1 MQFHRKATMIRSRAI
16 SLLQSVL
23 LADIVHSDLMVHG
36 RSYWTVN
43 GWHYMCMG
51 VQAQHFGGFFCENVC
66 YKVHLMSSCHVIS
79 KCFFCITLKTLIS
92 SVIADMSFLSP
103 PVCWSILSMRFVLV
117 YLNGPRVCPQEEGQ
131 RRESLLPVLVT
142 RLWLK
147 KKSFQTDL
155 SVIWFQCQSFLTPE
169 TRTRSSELVYY
180 HFIRYG
186 SNVVID
192 TSNPRSR
199 SRFTFQAVHTHR
211 IADPFTVAPFS
222 RLMKT
227 SQGLNTF
234 DYLLW
239 FLVNWFFYWQICQ
252 LMQRSFGCKSSTQA
266 VV

>member
-1 MQFHRKATMIRSRAI
+1 M
-16 SLLQSVL
+16 LLL
-23 LADIVHSDLMVHG
+23 
-36 RSYWTVN
+36 
-43 GWHYMCMG
+43 HYS
-51 VQAQHFGGFFCENVC
+51 Q
-66 YKVHLMSSCHVIS
+66 
-79 KCFFCITLKTLIS
+79 TLIS
-92 SVIADMSFLSP
+92 SVSADMSFLSP
-103 PVCWSILSMRFVLV
+103 PVCCSILSMCFVLF
-117 YLNGPRVCPQEEGQ
+117 YLNGPRVCPQEQGQ

-142 RLWLK
+142 KNKLRLK

-155 SVIWFQCQSFLTPE
+155 SVICFHCQSFLTPE

-199 SRFTFQAVHTHR
+199 STLTYQAAHTHR

-239 FLVNWFFYWQICQ
+239 FLMNRFFYWQIFQ

>member
-1 MQFHRKATMIRSRAI
+1 M
-16 SLLQSVL
+16 LLL
-23 LADIVHSDLMVHG
+23 
-36 RSYWTVN
+36 
-43 GWHYMCMG
+43 HYS
-51 VQAQHFGGFFCENVC
+51 Q
-66 YKVHLMSSCHVIS
+66 
-79 KCFFCITLKTLIS
+79 TLIS
-92 SVIADMSFLSP
+92 SVSADMSFLSP
-103 PVCWSILSMRFVLV
+103 PVCCSILSMCFVLFCFIWTDPGSV
-117 YLNGPRVCPQEEGQ
+117 HRNKVKGGRVSFLCWWQKI
-131 RRESLLPVLVT
+131 SCD
-142 RLWLK
+142 W

-155 SVIWFQCQSFLTPE
+155 SVICFHCQSFLTPE

-199 SRFTFQAVHTHR
+199 STLTYQAAHTHR

-239 FLVNWFFYWQICQ
+239 FLMNRFFYWQIFQ